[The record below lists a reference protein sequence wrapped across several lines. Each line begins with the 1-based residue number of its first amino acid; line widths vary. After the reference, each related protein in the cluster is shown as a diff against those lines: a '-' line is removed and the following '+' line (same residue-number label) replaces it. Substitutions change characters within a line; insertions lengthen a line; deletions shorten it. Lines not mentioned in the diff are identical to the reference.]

1 MKIQPNVE
9 LDAQMLAA
17 HKRGRLLGWR
27 LLNNVTRLEVI
38 QRARWLPRQPDEY
51 RRRVR
56 ERLVQLLR
64 LS

>member
-1 MKIQPNVE
+1 MKIQPNIE

-27 LLNNVTRLEVI
+27 LLNNMTQPEVI
-38 QRARWLPRQPDEY
+38 RRAKWLPRQPDEY

-64 LS
+64 R

>member
-1 MKIQPNVE
+1 MKIQPNIE

-17 HKRGRLLGWR
+17 HKRGRLLGWC
-27 LLNNVTRLEVI
+27 LLNNMTQLEVI
-38 QRARWLPRQPDEY
+38 RRAKWLPRQPAEY

-64 LS
+64 R

>member
-1 MKIQPNVE
+1 MKIQPNIE

-17 HKRGRLLGWR
+17 HKRGRLVGWR
-27 LLNNVTRLEVI
+27 LLNNMTQREVI
-38 QRARWLPRQPDEY
+38 RRAKWLPRQPDEY

-64 LS
+64 R